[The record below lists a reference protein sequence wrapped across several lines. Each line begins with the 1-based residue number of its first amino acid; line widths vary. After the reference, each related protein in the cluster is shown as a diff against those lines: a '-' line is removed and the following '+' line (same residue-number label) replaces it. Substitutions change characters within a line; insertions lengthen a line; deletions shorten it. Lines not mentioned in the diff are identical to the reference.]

1 MSKKPTMLLIM
12 DGFGYSEETE
22 GNGVAA
28 AKKPNFDRLWYQYC
42 HGYLDA
48 SGLEVGL
55 PAGQI
60 GNSEVGHMNM
70 GAGRVVYQDLTRIT
84 KYINDGVF
92 YENPVLNEAMDLA
105 VNGMIPDNT
114 IGRKAMTRLR
124 VYAESNHA
132 HEAQKP
138 EEFKL

>member
-1 MSKKPTMLLIM
+1 MSKKPTMLLIL
-12 DGFGYSEETE
+12 DGFGYSEETK

-28 AKKPNFDRLWYQYC
+28 AKKPNFDRLWDQYC

-48 SGLEVGL
+48 SGLDVGL

-84 KYINDGVF
+84 KYIHDGVF
-92 YENPVLNEAMDLA
+92 FENPVL
-105 VNGMIPDNT
+105 VNNVRGVQGHTGYYKGVKVSVMASGMGMPA
-114 IGRKAMTRLR
+114 IGI
-124 VYAESNHA
+124 
-132 HEAQKP
+132 
-138 EEFKL
+138 